1 MTCSSSFSTCRK
13 YRLFMNSSWPF
24 GSNWWTIAATL
35 STLRMA
41 SDGWTMTWQYSWRCL
56 IRRSK
61 MFSAISR
68 FSSFSHTRVNPELAN
83 PFQRTTRSA
92 LYGFPGESLLTSTK
106 WTKFET
112 MKKIATHVLYRL
124 WLFKHRHGMTWG
136 SFFTR
141 DLKQLLRDC
150 RRRYLEAILEH
161 FAVLKGD
168 CYMRICLLWKKIWF
182 L

>member
-1 MTCSSSFSTCRK
+1 MLDRDSQRALRRETQREKQVGDIFDLVREWLKKWWPCRQ
-13 YRLFMNSSWPF
+13 
-24 GSNWWTIAATL
+24 GSYVVIYSIDYWMCNL
-35 STLRMA
+35 S
-41 SDGWTMTWQYSWRCL
+41 Y
-56 IRRSK
+56 
-61 MFSAISR
+61 
-68 FSSFSHTRVNPELAN
+68 LAN

-141 DLKQLLRDC
+141 DLEQLLRDC

-182 L
+182 LKHN